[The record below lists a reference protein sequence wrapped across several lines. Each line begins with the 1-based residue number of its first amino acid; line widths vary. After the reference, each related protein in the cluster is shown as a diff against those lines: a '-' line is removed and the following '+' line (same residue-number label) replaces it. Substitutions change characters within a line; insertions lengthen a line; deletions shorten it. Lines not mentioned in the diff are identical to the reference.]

1 MATMLKFP
9 DIGRPKLPT
18 ASNGGSSHLVSVQ
31 DSTITTTSDANY
43 KHTRPRT
50 TRMIRTYTFT
60 WNAVSE
66 ENMKKLLDFYR
77 KVGTFQS
84 FSFTDW
90 DMNETHTA
98 RFADALSYQY
108 SYPGYRFTLKFEEV

>member
-1 MATMLKFP
+1 MAELLKFP

-18 ASNGGSSHLVSVQ
+18 ASSSGSSHLVSVQ
-31 DSTITTTSDANY
+31 DSTIATTSDAGY

-60 WNAVSE
+60 WNAVPE
-66 ENMKKLLDFYR
+66 ERMKKLLDFYR
-77 KVGTFQS
+77 KVGTFQA
-84 FSFTDW
+84 FSFIDW
-90 DMNETHTA
+90 DMKETHTV
-98 RFADALSYQY
+98 RFSEPLSYQY

>member
-90 DMNETHTA
+90 DMNETHSRA
-98 RFADALSYQY
+98 PHGAC
-108 SYPGYRFTLKFEEV
+108 GLK

>member
-1 MATMLKFP
+1 
-9 DIGRPKLPT
+9 
-18 ASNGGSSHLVSVQ
+18 
-31 DSTITTTSDANY
+31 
-43 KHTRPRT
+43 
-50 TRMIRTYTFT
+50 
-60 WNAVSE
+60 
-66 ENMKKLLDFYR
+66 MKKLLDFYR

-98 RFADALSYQY
+98 RFAEALSYQY

>member
-1 MATMLKFP
+1 MAELLKFP

-18 ASNGGSSHLVSVQ
+18 ASNSGSSHLVSVQ
-31 DSTITTTSDANY
+31 DSTIATTSDAGY

-60 WNAVSE
+60 WNAVPE
-66 ENMKKLLDFYR
+66 ELMKKLLE
-77 KVGTFQS
+77 
-84 FSFTDW
+84 
-90 DMNETHTA
+90 ETHTV
-98 RFADALSYQY
+98 RFSEPLSYQY